1 MTKGKNK
8 KIKIRKIYLFLLP
21 PLPFQDGEGGGG
33 GGLFQSSLSSTF
45 FTAKLKKKNFIDT
58 WVSGQKVDELTEWQ
72 S

>member
-21 PLPFQDGEGGGG
+21 PLPFQDGEGVGGG
-33 GGLFQSSLSSTF
+33 CLNPPSPQLFSRQNF
-45 FTAKLKKKNFIDT
+45 KKNFIDT
-58 WVSGQKVDELTEWQ
+58 WVSGQKVGELTEWQ